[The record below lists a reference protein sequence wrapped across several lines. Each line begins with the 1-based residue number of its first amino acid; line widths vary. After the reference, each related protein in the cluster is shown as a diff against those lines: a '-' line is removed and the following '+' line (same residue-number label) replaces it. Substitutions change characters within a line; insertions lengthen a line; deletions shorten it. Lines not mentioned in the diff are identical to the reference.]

1 MTDHA
6 SPAARAPHVLY
17 VAWGFPP
24 SRGSGVY
31 RALATANAF
40 AGLGWDV
47 TVITTDREMWDRYT
61 GSDPELELQV
71 DPRIEVVRVPFS
83 WPGMETDLRRWSRTR
98 VYAPGAW
105 RRLRQRLDVRD
116 FPERNYGTWRKPIER
131 AALAVHAAK
140 PVDLAVATA
149 NPNVAFTAPWRL
161 HHDRGIPFVM
171 DYRDAWSLN
180 TFTGG
185 RLTEPDSEA
194 ARLERALLAD
204 CLEAWFVNDPIAEWH
219 RAEYPESAARMQ
231 VVMNGWD
238 PELDPGQPSRAAA
251 PDRPLRFGYVG
262 TVTPVVPMKEFLD
275 GWRIAHDD
283 PSLSGAEALL
293 HGFLGFY
300 RTPRADLAA
309 LVKTGADVG
318 VRYLGPVSR
327 TALRTT
333 YDGFD
338 VLLLLQGPG
347 RYITGGKLFDY
358 LSTGLPIVS
367 VQDASGHAHALLEG
381 YPLWFPAA
389 SMEPDAVAEALRAA
403 ARAARTDDPAVRA
416 AAYEFAQDFRRDR
429 QLEPRITSLRDV
441 VDRTGYDASTEAP
454 EVSA

>member
-1 MTDHA
+1 M
-6 SPAARAPHVLY
+6 SGARPHLLY

-40 AGLGWDV
+40 AAADWDV

-61 GSDPELELQV
+61 GSDIALEERI
-71 DPRIEVVRVPFS
+71 DPRIELVRVPFA
-83 WPGMETDLRRWSRTR
+83 WPGMETDLRRYSRTR
-98 VYAPGAW
+98 VYVPGMW
-105 RRLRQRLDVRD
+105 RRVRQRLDVRD

-131 AALAVHAAK
+131 AALAVHRRK
-140 PVDLAVATA
+140 PVDLAMATA

-161 HHDRGIPFVM
+161 FKDHGVPFVM

-185 RLTEPDSEA
+185 RLTEPGSEA
-194 ARLERALLAD
+194 AQLERALLAD
-204 CLEAWFVNDPIAEWH
+204 AAEAWFVNDPIAEWH
-219 RAEYPESAARMQ
+219 REEYPESAAKMQ

-238 PELDPGQPSRAAA
+238 PEFDPGHPSHPA
-251 PDRPLRFGYVG
+251 PTDRPLHYGYVG

-275 GWRIAHDD
+275 GWRAAYAD
-283 PSLSGAEALL
+283 PALAGSEALL

-327 TALRTT
+327 TELGTVYR
-333 YDGFD
+333 GFD

-381 YPLWFPAA
+381 YPLWFRAET
-389 SMEPDAVAEALRAA
+389 MEPDDVAAALLAAAAA
-403 ARAARTDDPAVRA
+403 ARADDPERRA
-416 AAYEFAQDFRRDR
+416 AAYEFAQQFRRDR
-429 QLEPRITSLRDV
+429 QLEPRIESLRALV
-441 VDRTGYDASTEAP
+441 APGSSP
-454 EVSA
+454 EVTA